1 MLIWMVSGTEV
12 ETGGADWRPD
22 CWLVR
27 WHKGNDDTQ
36 NNKTGHKGKKTE
48 LDLSEVEEKDN
59 ETRYVYMYIQIYTN
73 LPT

>member
-1 MLIWMVSGTEV
+1 MLIRMVSGTEV

-36 NNKTGHKGKKTE
+36 NNKTE

-59 ETRYVYMYIQIYTN
+59 ETRYVYMYIQTHTN
-73 LPT
+73 LPTYLEPT